1 GHTESGLFEHLHS
14 PRPHQARSA
23 PRFSRRVRFDY
34 ASAFILDGGESCA
47 QAESGYAF
55 PSVVPVN
62 EETGYPPEFLSSI
75 AEIQTLVCFA
85 SVQSWEFGFRTVLD
99 PANRSLA
106 GIDDYA
112 VCSSFLDERFL
123 CLLVFWTVSF
133 DEKLSLGVVEHAPA
147 SAPDTVVF
155 CE

>member
-14 PRPHQARSA
+14 PRPNQARSA
-23 PRFSRRVRFDY
+23 IRFSRRVRFDY
-34 ASAFILDGGESCA
+34 ASAFVLDGGESCV

-62 EETGYPPEFLSSI
+62 EETGYPPQLLSSI

-85 SVQSWEFGFRTVLD
+85 SVQSLEFRFRIVLD
-99 PANRSLA
+99 PANRTLA
-106 GIDDYA
+106 GIDDHA
-112 VCSSFLDERFL
+112 VCSSLIDDRFL

-133 DEKLSLGVVEHAPA
+133 DDNLFLG
-147 SAPDTVVF
+147 
-155 CE
+155 